1 MRMLTLA
8 LVGVM
13 MLAPAQGFSKTMQKA
28 CMKSERNPS
37 RSTCKCIQSVA
48 DQRLSQSDQRL
59 ASKFFNDPHMS
70 QEIRQSD
77 NRSKEKFWLRYK
89 AFGEVVGRQCG

>member
-8 LVGVM
+8 LVGAM
-13 MLAPAQGFSKTMQKA
+13 MIAPAQGFSKTMQKA
-28 CMKSERNPS
+28 CMKSDRNPS
-37 RSTCKCIQSVA
+37 RSTCRCIQSVA
-48 DQRLSQSDQRL
+48 DQRLSQSDQRI
-59 ASKFFNDPHMS
+59 ASKFFNDPNLS